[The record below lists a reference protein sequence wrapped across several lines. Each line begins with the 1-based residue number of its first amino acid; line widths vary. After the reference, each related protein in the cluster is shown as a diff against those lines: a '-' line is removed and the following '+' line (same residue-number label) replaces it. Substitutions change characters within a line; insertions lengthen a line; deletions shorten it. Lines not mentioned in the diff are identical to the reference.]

1 MRRSGTPDQSTLA
14 GVAVLVLALVCAWR
28 WWIVPSRAAAREA
41 AGAELL
47 AARTA
52 ASAKLAANEIAI
64 AFDDRSAEL
73 RWSAPGECVEVY
85 RVRID
90 ERFRDPMVAR
100 FVGREEEHSSW
111 LLALGRRGQQR
122 LGVLVREDA
131 DDDIRERELVW
142 SASEVGPAAPDF
154 ACRRRSWDPIEDA
167 LALGW
172 PSLPNARVRVGD
184 AWIGASVEGRC
195 HETVCANEQGKFE
208 QDRRCRARPW
218 HEQLGGAGD
227 GVALIL
233 SSWDDGHELDQ
244 AGISTTRTSLIH
256 EGRPLWVNAGV
267 EHRWSGVS
275 RSLEL
280 IRIDDCSG
288 TSLAT
293 ADDDVPVAQVRARLD
308 PKNSH

>member
-1 MRRSGTPDQSTLA
+1 MRRSVTLDQSTLA
-14 GVAVLVLALVCAWR
+14 GIAVVVLALVGVVR
-28 WWIVPSRAAAREA
+28 WWVMPSRAAARSSSSL
-41 AGAELL
+41 ELV

-64 AFDDRSAEL
+64 ELDERSAEL
-73 RWSAPGECVEVY
+73 RWRPPGECVEVY

-90 ERFRDPMVAR
+90 EHHRDASVAR

-111 LLALGRRGQQR
+111 LLALGRRGPQQ

-131 DDDIRERELVW
+131 GDDVRERELSW
-142 SASEVGPAAPDF
+142 STTAVGPAAPDF

-172 PSLPNARVRVGD
+172 PRLPGARVRVGE

-195 HETVCANEQGKFE
+195 HETVCANEQGRFE
-208 QDRRCRARPW
+208 HDRRCRARPW
-218 HEQLGGAGD
+218 HEQLAGAGD
-227 GVALIL
+227 GVVLIR
-233 SSWDDGHELDQ
+233 SSWDDGHEQ
-244 AGISTTRTSLIH
+244 PVGISSSRSSLMH
-256 EGRPLWVNAGV
+256 EGRPLWVSASV

-280 IRIDDCSG
+280 IRIDDCNG
-288 TSLAT
+288 ISLAT
-293 ADDDVPVAQVRARLD
+293 ADDEAPVAQARAQL
-308 PKNSH
+308 

>member
-14 GVAVLVLALVCAWR
+14 SIAVLVLALVCAWR

-41 AGAELL
+41 AGPELI

-52 ASAKLAANEIAI
+52 ASAKLAAHELAI

-73 RWSAPGECVEVY
+73 RWRPPGECVEVY

-90 ERFRDPMVAR
+90 EHFRDAMVAR

-142 SASEVGPAAPDF
+142 SATEIGPAAPDF

-172 PSLPNARVRVGD
+172 PSLPGGSVRVGD

-208 QDRRCRARPW
+208 HDRRCRARPW
-218 HEQLGGAGD
+218 HEQLAGAGND
-227 GVALIL
+227 VALIL
-233 SSWDDGHELDQ
+233 SSWDDGHELEQ
-244 AGISTTRTSLIH
+244 GGISTTRTSLIH
-256 EGRPLWVNAGV
+256 EGRPLWVSASV

-280 IRIDDCSG
+280 IRVDDCSG
-288 TSLAT
+288 ISLAT
-293 ADDDVPVAQVRARLD
+293 TGDDVPVARARARLD
-308 PKNSH
+308 LENRH

>member
-1 MRRSGTPDQSTLA
+1 MRRSGTPDQFTLA
-14 GVAVLVLALVCAWR
+14 GIAVLVLALVCAWR
-28 WWIVPSRAAAREA
+28 WWVMPSRAAAREA
-41 AGAELL
+41 AAPELV

-52 ASAKLAANEIAI
+52 ASARLAANEIAI

-73 RWSAPGECVEVY
+73 RWRPPGECVEVY

-90 ERFRDPMVAR
+90 EQYRDAMVAR

-111 LLALGRRGQQR
+111 LLALGHRGQQR

-131 DDDIRERELVW
+131 AVPEDERERERELVW
-142 SASEVGPAAPDF
+142 SAGEVGPAAPDL

-172 PSLPNARVRVGD
+172 PSLPGARVRVGES
-184 AWIGASVEGRC
+184 WIGASVEGRC
-195 HETVCANEQGKFE
+195 HETVCANEQGQFE
-208 QDRRCRARPW
+208 HDRRCRASPW
-218 HEQLGGAGD
+218 HEQLAGAGE
-227 GVALIL
+227 GVAVIL
-233 SSWDDGHELDQ
+233 SSWDDGHELDPI
-244 AGISTTRTSLIH
+244 GILTTRTSLIH
-256 EGRPLWVNAGV
+256 EGRPLWVSVGV

-288 TSLAT
+288 ISLAT
-293 ADDDVPVAQVRARLD
+293 ADDEAPVAQARARF
-308 PKNSH
+308 